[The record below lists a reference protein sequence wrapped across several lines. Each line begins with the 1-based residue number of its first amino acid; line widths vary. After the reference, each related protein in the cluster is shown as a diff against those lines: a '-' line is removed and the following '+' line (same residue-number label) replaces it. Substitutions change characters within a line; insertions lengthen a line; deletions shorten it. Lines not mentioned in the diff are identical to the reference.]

1 MTPYILI
8 VDDERSTREFL
19 RLWLESAGYV
29 VKDAADATQ
38 ALELITQEPPTV
50 VLLDI
55 CMPER
60 DGIWLAER
68 IKSGWKDVPIVFASA
83 VDDMQVVEQ
92 ARRLGAVDYVTK
104 PFQWDLLIQALD
116 RAHAR
121 LQ

>member
-8 VDDERSTREFL
+8 VDDEKSTREFL

-38 ALELITQEPPTV
+38 ALELIMQEPPTV

-55 CMPER
+55 CMPKR

-83 VDDMQVVEQ
+83 VDDMQVVEH

-104 PFQWDLLIQALD
+104 PFQWELLIQALD

-121 LQ
+121 L